1 MVQVKTYT
9 TECVVLKFKTYKDND
24 RLYTLYS
31 KEKGKIIANAKGV
44 RKIKSKRSGNLD
56 TLNHLFV
63 GIHENGDFK
72 TITEVKP
79 IKSYREIKKSLETIK
94 HAYYICELI
103 YRFTEEEDTKT
114 NKLFTLLIHS
124 LEMLEEGKHDLKAV
138 ESAFELNFL
147 KILGYQ
153 MYGENHSQQTIK
165 NFIKS
170 TLGQKTRSHEIF
182 SF

>member
-1 MVQVKTYT
+1 MKTYT
-9 TECVVLKFKTYKDND
+9 TECVVLKSKIYKDND
-24 RLYTLYS
+24 RLYTLFS

-63 GIHENGDFK
+63 GISENGDFK
-72 TITEVKP
+72 TITEVKA
-79 IKSYREIKKSLETIK
+79 IKSYKEIKKSLETIK
-94 HAYYICELI
+94 HAYYICELV
-103 YRFTEEEDTKT
+103 YRFTEEEETPT
-114 NKLFTLLIHS
+114 NKLFTLLINS
-124 LEMLEEGKHDLKAV
+124 LEMLEDGAHDLKTV

-153 MYGENHSQQTIK
+153 MDSENRSHQSIK
-165 NFIKS
+165 NFLKF